1 VYSGVGYSKGGLYLV
16 RLNQSNLSRHIDKM
30 RMLYD
35 TSCEYYLPNIHYDYV
50 SINSVA
56 ISRTQQ
62 LSIDIEEL
70 KRLLVLFTAALA
82 INGIDSSN
90 QPFYPQGTSTS

>member
-1 VYSGVGYSKGGLYLV
+1 
-16 RLNQSNLSRHIDKM
+16 M

-50 SINSVA
+50 SISSVA

-90 QPFYPQGTSTS
+90 QPFYPQGTSIS